1 MELNMSEKIRRPLL
15 GIATG
20 GLSEVGRA
28 AFKTPKAPEL
38 PPPPPPPAPEAIA
51 EETQASTKNVRK
63 KFAKRFGRR
72 NTVLA
77 GSTPLG
83 ANPNRNSLLGV

>member
-28 AFKTPKAPEL
+28 AFKTPKAQEL
-38 PPPPPPPAPEAIA
+38 VKVEAVEAPEAVA
-51 EETQASTKNVRK
+51 EETQASTKNVKK

-83 ANPNRNSLLGV
+83 ANPNKNSLLGV